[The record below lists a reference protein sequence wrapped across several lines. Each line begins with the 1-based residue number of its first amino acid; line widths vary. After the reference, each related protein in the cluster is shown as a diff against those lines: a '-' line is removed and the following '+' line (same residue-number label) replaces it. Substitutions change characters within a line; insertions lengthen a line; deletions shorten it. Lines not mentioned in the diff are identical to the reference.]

1 MQGKDLGEEKFLGIY
16 IHVPFCAHRCSFCGF
31 FQQPPRK
38 RDLDTYAETLIRDM
52 QLQQI
57 GCRADTIYFG
67 GGTPSLLAEEHIFKI
82 GEHLSANFPLR
93 EWSVECS
100 PTSVTA
106 EKMEAFRRIGATRM
120 TLGVQ
125 SFDEKTLGIIGRRQT
140 PRQVFKAY
148 DTMRACGFKNI
159 GIDLI
164 FAIPGQGLESWEA
177 DLRMAISLA
186 PEHISTYNLTFEGNS
201 ELNRRLMEKQI
212 SALCDATEVEFF
224 TRTGDILA
232 QNGYN
237 RYEISNFSKPGFE
250 SVHNV
255 HTWEMHDW
263 IGYGPSASSQFGGR
277 RFTNVPSLKLWR
289 AGILNGRH
297 NRCDFQQ
304 LSEEMLIQD
313 SLIFGLRMTRGVS
326 LEKLEKN
333 FKNFNKSKYNN
344 IFNIL
349 IDNELATYSSSF
361 LRLTEKGLLVADAIA
376 VEILA
381 A

>member
-1 MQGKDLGEEKFLGIY
+1 
-16 IHVPFCAHRCSFCGF
+16 
-31 FQQPPRK
+31 
-38 RDLDTYAETLIRDM
+38 M

-57 GCRADTIYFG
+57 SRRADTVYFG
-67 GGTPSLLAEEHIFKI
+67 GGTPSLLTEEHVFKI
-82 GEHLSANFPLR
+82 GEHLSANLPLQ

-106 EKMEAFRRIGATRM
+106 EKMEAFRRIGATRI

-125 SFDEKTLGIIGRRQT
+125 SFSEKILGIIGRRQT
-140 PRQVFKAY
+140 PHQVFKAY
-148 DTMRACGFKNI
+148 DIMRTYGFKNV

-164 FAIPGQGLESWEA
+164 FAIPGQSLESWEA
-177 DLRMAISLA
+177 DLKMAISLA

-212 SALCDATEVEFF
+212 SALCNAAEVEFF
-224 TRTGDILA
+224 TRAGDILA
-232 QNGYN
+232 QHGYN

-263 IGYGPSASSQFGGR
+263 IGYGPGASSQFGGE

-289 AGILNGRH
+289 EGILNGRH
-297 NRCDFQQ
+297 NRCNFQQ
-304 LSEEMLIQD
+304 LTEEVLIQD
-313 SLIFGLRMTRGVS
+313 SLIFGLRMIRGVN

-333 FKNFNKSKYNN
+333 FKNFDRSNYSDV
-344 IFNIL
+344 FNIL
-349 IDNELATYSSSF
+349 IDNNLATYSDNF
-361 LRLTEKGLLVADAIA
+361 LRLTAKGLLVADAIA